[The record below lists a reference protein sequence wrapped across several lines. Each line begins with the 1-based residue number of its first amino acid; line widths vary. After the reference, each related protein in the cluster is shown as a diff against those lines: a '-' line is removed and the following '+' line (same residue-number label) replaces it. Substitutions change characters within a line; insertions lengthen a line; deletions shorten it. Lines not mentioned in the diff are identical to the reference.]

1 MYEAKD
7 TFGAADTGERFICV
21 TIHTYAGFMPVSSSG
36 SRVTLSEVARTAGVS
51 VMTASYTY
59 STPSRVSAASRE
71 KVLAAAQLLGYPG
84 PDPSARSLRRGTSGA
99 LGVVLGES
107 LPYAFDDPQAT
118 RFLAGIA
125 DVCARH
131 GLAMTILPTNG
142 STEDAQRIRAA
153 AADGFVVWTTTDDDP
168 VLDALAMTGRP
179 VSIHGGPLRNE
190 FGLIGIDDRAAAR
203 AVAEEGLR
211 QSKRPAIVS
220 FPLSKLRAETL
231 ALGPDPAEATF
242 PVTRNRLLG
251 FRDAITAAGF
261 HWSRIPVGVCS
272 TNSATESVRAAES
285 LFSSGDRPD
294 LILTMSDEQARGVLD
309 AATQAGIQI
318 PADLA
323 VTGWDASASGQ
334 DRGLT
339 TIEQDLRQQGAACAE
354 SVITG
359 NRLFRSQPWR
369 LLVGRTTR

>member
-1 MYEAKD
+1 
-7 TFGAADTGERFICV
+7 
-21 TIHTYAGFMPVSSSG
+21 
-36 SRVTLSEVARTAGVS
+36 
-51 VMTASYTY
+51 MTASYTY

-71 KVLAAAQLLGYPG
+71 KVLAAAELLGYPG

-99 LGVVLGES
+99 LGVVFGES

-131 GLAMTILPTNG
+131 RLAMTILPTNG
-142 STEDAQRIRAA
+142 SPEDAQRIRAA

-179 VSIHGGPLRNE
+179 VSIHGGPLRGE
-190 FGLIGIDDRAAAR
+190 FSLIGIDDRVAAR

-211 QSKRPAIVS
+211 QSIRPAIVS
-220 FPLSKLRAETL
+220 FPFSKLRAETL
-231 ALGPDPAEATF
+231 TLGLDPAEATF

-251 FRDAITAAGF
+251 FQDAITAAGF
-261 HWSRIPVGVCS
+261 HWSRIPIAVCS
-272 TNSATESVRAAES
+272 TNSANESVRAAER
-285 LFSSGDRPD
+285 LLSSSSDRPD

-309 AATQAGIQI
+309 AASHAGIQV

-323 VTGWDASASGQ
+323 VTGWDASDSGQ

-354 SVITG
+354 SVIAG
-359 NRLFRSQPWR
+359 NRIFQSQPWR
-369 LLVGRTTR
+369 LIVGRTTR

>member
-1 MYEAKD
+1 M
-7 TFGAADTGERFICV
+7 
-21 TIHTYAGFMPVSSSG
+21 SSSASG
-36 SRVTLSEVARTAGVS
+36 SRVTLTEVARAAGVS

-59 STPSRVSAASRE
+59 STPSRVSPGSRV
-71 KVLAAAQLLGYPG
+71 KVLAAAEMLGYPG

-142 STEDAQRIRAA
+142 SSEDVQRIRAA

-179 VSIHGGPLRNE
+179 VSIHGGPQRSE
-190 FGLIGIDDRAAAR
+190 FGLVGIEDRAAAR
-203 AVAEEGLR
+203 TVAEAGLR
-211 QSKRPAIVS
+211 KSRRPAIVS
-220 FPLSKLRAETL
+220 FPFSKARAERLT
-231 ALGPDPAEATF
+231 LGPAADAPTF

-251 FRDAITAAGF
+251 FQDAIATAGIP
-261 HWSRIPVGVCS
+261 WRQIPVAVCS
-272 TNSATESVRAAES
+272 TNSAAEAARAAGK
-285 LFSSGDRPD
+285 LLSGGDQPD

-309 AATQAGIQI
+309 AATSVGFRI

-323 VTGWDASASGQ
+323 VTGWDASYREH
-334 DRGLT
+334 DLGLT

-354 SVITG
+354 SVIAG
-359 NRLFRSQPWR
+359 NPVLQSQPWR
-369 LLVGRTTR
+369 LVIGRTTR

>member
-1 MYEAKD
+1 M
-7 TFGAADTGERFICV
+7 
-21 TIHTYAGFMPVSSSG
+21 SSSPPG
-36 SRVTLSEVARTAGVS
+36 SRITLSEVARKAGVS

-59 STPSRVSAASRE
+59 STPSRVSAASRK
-71 KVLAAAQLLGYPG
+71 KVLAAAELLGYPG

-107 LPYAFDDPQAT
+107 LPYAFEDPQAT

-179 VSIHGGPLRNE
+179 VSIHGGPLRKD

-211 QSKRPAIVS
+211 QSKQPAIVS
-220 FPLSKLRAETL
+220 FPFSKLRAE
-231 ALGPDPAEATF
+231 ALTPGLDPAEATF

-251 FRDAITAAGF
+251 FQDAITAAGF
-261 HWSRIPVGVCS
+261 HWSRIPVATCS
-272 TNSATESVRAAES
+272 TNSAAESARAAERLLS
-285 LFSSGDRPD
+285 AGDRPD
-294 LILTMSDEQARGVLD
+294 VILTMSDEQAGGVLD
-309 AATQAGIQI
+309 AAAQAGIEI

-323 VTGWDASASGQ
+323 ITGWDGSDSGQ

-359 NRLFRSQPWR
+359 NRILQSQPWR
-369 LLVGRTTR
+369 LLVGQTTR